1 MPRLAVPLSDLK
13 CRTAKPR
20 ERAYKLFDGGGM
32 YLFVKPNGVKT
43 WRLRYFKPSGKE
55 GTLIIGNYP
64 IISLAVARTKRD
76 EAKALLI
83 DNLDPMEEKKK
94 AKVAAQRASLLF
106 QTVALE
112 WHAEMSRRW
121 TEGHAKTVMSR
132 LRTHV
137 FPLIGQRPIAE
148 LDTHDLLEVTL
159 RIKERGT
166 MDVALRVQNYLSTIM
181 RGAKRARQINQN
193 PALDLAGSIHA
204 PRTVHRPALSLN
216 RLAELLNRIDNY
228 NGRELTKLAVLLTL
242 HVFVRSSELRFARWD
257 EFDLQRAMW
266 EIPDT
271 RKPIDGVRNSTRGTK
286 MSGDIQMVPLSPQV
300 IAILER
306 LRGLSRFSEL
316 VLPGDHK
323 YWKPMSENTV
333 NQVLRN
339 VGYDTS
345 KEVCGHGFRTM
356 ACSALLESGLWTD
369 AAIERQ
375 MSHKERNRVRAAY
388 IHKAEFLE
396 QRRLIM
402 AWWSNYIDANRS
414 GHVTPHEFAHPAG
427 DNITPL
433 PSGRGAFNRR

>member
-1 MPRLAVPLSDLK
+1 MPRLAIPLSDLQ
-13 CRTAKPR
+13 CRTAKTR

-43 WRLRYFKPSGKE
+43 WRLKYTKPSGKE

-64 IISLAVARTKRD
+64 IVTLSVARRKRD
-76 EAKALLI
+76 EAKALLL

-94 AKVAAQRASLLF
+94 AKIVAQRAALLF
-106 QTVALE
+106 ETVALE
-112 WHAEMSRRW
+112 WHADMSRRW

-148 LDTHDLLEVTL
+148 LDTHDLLEITQ

-181 RGAKRARQINQN
+181 RGAKRARQINMN

-204 PRTVHRPALSLN
+204 PRTIHRPALSLN
-216 RLAELLNRIDNY
+216 RLPELLQRIDNY
-228 NGRELTKLAVLLTL
+228 NGRELTRLAVLLTL
-242 HVFVRSSELRFARWD
+242 HVFVRSSELRFARWS

-271 RKPIDGVRNSTRGTK
+271 RAPIEGVRNSTRGTK
-286 MSGDIQMVPLSPQV
+286 MNGDIQMVPLSPQV
-300 IAILER
+300 IEILER
-306 LRGLSRFSEL
+306 LRSLSRFSEL

-333 NQVLRN
+333 NTMLRN

-345 KEVCGHGFRTM
+345 KDVCGHGFRTM

-402 AWWSNYIDANRS
+402 AWWSNYIDANRH
-414 GHVTPHEFAHPAG
+414 GHVTPHEFAHPVG
-427 DNITPL
+427 DNITAL
-433 PSGRGAFNRR
+433 QNSRGASKRG

>member
-1 MPRLAVPLSDLK
+1 
-13 CRTAKPR
+13 
-20 ERAYKLFDGGGM
+20 
-32 YLFVKPNGVKT
+32 
-43 WRLRYFKPSGKE
+43 
-55 GTLIIGNYP
+55 
-64 IISLAVARTKRD
+64 
-76 EAKALLI
+76 
-83 DNLDPMEEKKK
+83 
-94 AKVAAQRASLLF
+94 
-106 QTVALE
+106 
-112 WHAEMSRRW
+112 
-121 TEGHAKTVMSR
+121 MSR

-148 LDTHDLLEVTL
+148 LDTHDLLEITL

-181 RGAKRARQINQN
+181 RGAKRARHISQN

-216 RLAELLNRIDNY
+216 RLPELLSRIDNY

-433 PSGRGAFNRR
+433 PSGRGAFNHR

>member
-1 MPRLAVPLSDLK
+1 MPRLAVPLNDLK

-32 YLFVKPNGVKT
+32 CLFVKPNGVKT

-76 EAKALLI
+76 EAKALLL

-94 AKVAAQRASLLF
+94 AKLAAQRAPLLF
-106 QTVALE
+106 ETVALE

-121 TEGHAKTVMSR
+121 TEGHAKTVMSQ

-181 RGAKRARQINQN
+181 RGAKRARQISQN

-216 RLAELLNRIDNY
+216 RLPELLERIENY

-242 HVFVRSSELRFARWD
+242 HVFVRSSELRFTRWD
-257 EFDLQRAMW
+257 EFDLQRAIW

-388 IHKAEFLE
+388 IHKAESLE

-414 GHVTPHEFAHPAG
+414 GHVTPHEFANPAD